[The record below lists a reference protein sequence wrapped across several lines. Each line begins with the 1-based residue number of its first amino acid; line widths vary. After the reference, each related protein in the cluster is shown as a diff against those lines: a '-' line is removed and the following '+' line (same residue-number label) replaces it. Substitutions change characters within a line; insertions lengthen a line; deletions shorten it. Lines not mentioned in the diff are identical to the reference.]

1 MDYKTLLKKYTD
13 EYNKYINLGLSN
25 EDASFLIEKH
35 IKNEI
40 NTKTVTIEDI
50 LNMFEEQE
58 QQDTTKNTKKTVS
71 SNDKE
76 MNTKEQN
83 KKYYKKII
91 SNTPNHKEF
100 IFAFP
105 NGYYYEYKF
114 IM

>member
-50 LNMFEEQE
+50 LNMFEEK
-58 QQDTTKNTKKTVS
+58 QDVKDTKKNIP

-76 MNTKEQN
+76 TNTKEQN
-83 KKYYKKII
+83 KKYYKEVI

-100 IFAFP
+100 RLIFP